1 MTKKQINKNRS
12 ENESLLSLFSHL
24 LNTLSCHVYIH
35 FFSGY
40 DFCRSIIP
48 KTIQSIWVEES
59 CVTPCDSMNAEMYLS
74 DNELEKKVYDLRFL
88 LQITVFY

>member
-1 MTKKQINKNRS
+1 MTKKKQINKNRS
-12 ENESLLSLFSHL
+12 ENESLLSFFSHL

-35 FFSGY
+35 FFFGY

-59 CVTPCDSMNAEMYLS
+59 CVTPCDCMNAEMYLS
-74 DNELEKKVYDLRFL
+74 DNELEKK
-88 LQITVFY
+88 ITAFY

>member
-24 LNTLSCHVYIH
+24 LNTLSCHVYIR
-35 FFSGY
+35 FYFGY

-74 DNELEKKVYDLRFL
+74 DNELQKKVYDLRFV
-88 LQITVFY
+88 LQITAFY

>member
-35 FFSGY
+35 FFLVMI
-40 DFCRSIIP
+40 FVA
-48 KTIQSIWVEES
+48 Q
-59 CVTPCDSMNAEMYLS
+59 
-74 DNELEKKVYDLRFL
+74 
-88 LQITVFY
+88 